1 MTRENNMKRLE
12 IISLRTSGEV
22 EQQARK
28 SMRKFC
34 RIVKKHHLSD
44 ANFSLSDA
52 NFYVHASIPN
62 DLALVISSQV
72 QEGKDMRTDLGCYMA
87 DLLKQF
93 GIVDYNCWLMIE
105 ET

>member
-1 MTRENNMKRLE
+1 MKRLE

-34 RIVKKHHLSD
+34 RIVKRHHLSD

-72 QEGKDMRTDLGCYMA
+72 QEGKDMRTNLGVYMA

>member
-1 MTRENNMKRLE
+1 MKRLE

-34 RIVKKHHLSD
+34 RIVKRHHLSD

-72 QEGKDMRTDLGCYMA
+72 QEGKDMRTDLGCYMT

-93 GIVDYNCWLMIE
+93 GIVDYNCWLMTE
-105 ET
+105 EL

>member
-1 MTRENNMKRLE
+1 MARENNMKRLE
-12 IISLRTSGEV
+12 VISLRTSAEA

-28 SMRKFC
+28 SMCKFC

-52 NFYVHASIPN
+52 NFYVHGSIPH
-62 DLALVISSQV
+62 DLALCISSEV
-72 QEGKDMRTDLGCYMA
+72 QEDEDMRTDLGCYMT

-93 GIVDYNCWLMIE
+93 GIVDYNSWLMIE
-105 ET
+105 EL